1 MAERIDKVSA
11 IARLELTAEEKKK
24 FEKDLDNIL
33 NSFKK
38 LSKIDTSST
47 EPTFQPVEVKNV
59 TRKDIVEE
67 SLSQK
72 DSLANAKN
80 KEDGCFKGPRAI

>member
-1 MAERIDKVSA
+1 MAERIDKVSG

-24 FEKDLDNIL
+24 FEKDLDDIL
-33 NSFKK
+33 NSFRK
-38 LSKIDTSST
+38 LSKIDTTKT

-59 TRKDIVEE
+59 MRKDIVEE

-72 DSLANAKN
+72 EALANAKD
-80 KEDGCFKGPRAI
+80 KKDGCFRGPRAI

>member
-1 MAERIDKVSA
+1 MAERIDKVSG

-24 FEKDLDNIL
+24 FEKDLDDIL
-33 NSFKK
+33 NSFRK
-38 LSKIDTSST
+38 LSKIDTT
-47 EPTFQPVEVKNV
+47 KTVPTFQPVEVKNI

-72 DSLANAKN
+72 EALANAKN
-80 KEDGCFKGPRAI
+80 KEDGCFRGPRAI

>member
-11 IARLELTAEEKKK
+11 IARLELTTEEKKR

-38 LSKIDTSST
+38 LSKIDTSNT
-47 EPTFQPVEVKNV
+47 EPTFQPVEVKNI

-80 KEDGCFKGPRAI
+80 KECGCFKGPRAI